1 MQNLSAL
8 RVHSAEI
15 EEGSTGKREGGSTG
29 KEKEEEYVVVCA
41 RELQVHLGRLEVS
54 SAIFLLLRVLQVN

>member
-1 MQNLSAL
+1 MAPGLGNKRMQHLRAL

-29 KEKEEEYVVVCA
+29 KKNEEEYVVSPA
-41 RELQVHLGRLEVS
+41 S
-54 SAIFLLLRVLQVN
+54 

>member
-1 MQNLSAL
+1 MAPGLGNKRMQHLRAL

-29 KEKEEEYVVVCA
+29 KKKEEEYAVRC
-41 RELQVHLGRLEVS
+41 
-54 SAIFLLLRVLQVN
+54 